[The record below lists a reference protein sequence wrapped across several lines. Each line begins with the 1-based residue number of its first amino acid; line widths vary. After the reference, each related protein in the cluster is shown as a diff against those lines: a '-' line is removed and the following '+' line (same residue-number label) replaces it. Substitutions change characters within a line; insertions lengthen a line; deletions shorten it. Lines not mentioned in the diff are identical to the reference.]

1 MTTLF
6 SVKTRQ
12 KHRVSV
18 SKNFHEKIFSN
29 GTLLEINLAA
39 TFSGIVRNIFISVC
53 IYVFA
58 SGHK

>member
-18 SKNFHEKIFSN
+18 SKIFPEKIFSN

-39 TFSGIVRNIFISVC
+39 TFSGIVRKSQNS
-53 IYVFA
+53 
-58 SGHK
+58 SHKRENLT